1 MSIEVW
7 VGSFGMCLEQHSH
20 SQFMI
25 PRVRRVISPPLD
37 WALQWKIPG
46 QAQLINRNPH
56 DQLAQITGELNT
68 MIIFCTGCL
77 ISPIFGTHLM
87 VLKASAVMRNCR
99 DFHPLSGDC
108 RRMS

>member
-1 MSIEVW
+1 M
-7 VGSFGMCLEQHSH
+7 Q
-20 SQFMI
+20 
-25 PRVRRVISPPLD
+25 PLD

-56 DQLAQITGELNT
+56 DQLAQIAAAIKSPGELNT

-77 ISPIFGTHLM
+77 ISPVFGTHLM
-87 VLKASAVMRNCR
+87 VLKAYVVMRNCR

>member
-1 MSIEVW
+1 M
-7 VGSFGMCLEQHSH
+7 Q
-20 SQFMI
+20 
-25 PRVRRVISPPLD
+25 PLD

-56 DQLAQITGELNT
+56 DQLAQMAGVELEILLLDLKESGELNT

-77 ISPIFGTHLM
+77 ISPVFGTHLM
-87 VLKASAVMRNCR
+87 VLKAYAVMRNCR